1 MPTIH
6 ILTQYVWP
14 DAAPTAIY
22 AEDLAT
28 RLQHV
33 GFDVRLV
40 GGTGDYRALEREKP
54 SVPIV
59 YRDHFHG
66 RRGSLTQTFI
76 EYVSHK
82 RTFQR
87 YIDEFV
93 WRGDIAIVTSA
104 PPNSVQLAARIKR
117 RGARAVYW
125 LHDYYPELIRGIRE
139 YPVAARCALSAW
151 WDSHLLQW
159 DRVVKIGANL
169 GGPNDNVVVLR
180 DWPTVTFDAMEPFEP
195 GTALY
200 SGNLGYGHDIGLFV
214 EACCALQKEGHRL
227 TIRADGR
234 GVRLLPDWLKVQPLH
249 SDPEKMKADL
259 LRHEIH
265 LIAADP
271 RITRAIFPSKIWN
284 SIASRRRLICTG
296 FAGEMVKELEE
307 SKRAPFD
314 SHLDRWVQFIV
325 EFASSTQPIRRARVC
340 AEASARPASPIP
352 ATTVAAA

>member
-28 RLQHV
+28 RIQSV

-40 GGTGDYRALEREKP
+40 GGTGNYRALKREKP
-54 SVPIV
+54 SVPIF
-59 YRDHFHG
+59 YCDHFHG
-66 RRGSLTQTFI
+66 GRGSLTQTFF
-76 EYVSHK
+76 EYASVK
-82 RTFQR
+82 RAFQK

-104 PPNSVQLAARIKR
+104 PPNSVQLAARIR
-117 RGARAVYW
+117 GRGARAVYW

-139 YPVAARCALSAW
+139 YPTMARRKLSAW
-151 WDSHLLQW
+151 WDRQLLRW
-159 DRVVKIGANL
+159 DRVVKISANL
-169 GGPNDNVVVLR
+169 GGPNDKTIVLR
-180 DWPTVTFDAMEPFEP
+180 DWPTVTFDMTEPFEP
-195 GTALY
+195 FTALY
-200 SGNLGYGHDIGLFV
+200 SGNLGYGHDIELFV
-214 EACCALQKEGHRL
+214 QTCCELRQEGFRL

-234 GVRLLPDWLKVQPLH
+234 GVRHLPDWLEVQPLH
-249 SDPEKMKADL
+249 SDPNEMKADL
-259 LRHEIH
+259 LRHEVH

-296 FAGEMVKELEE
+296 FAGEMVQELEE
-307 SKRAPFD
+307 SKRAPFR
-314 SHLDRWVQFIV
+314 SHLDQWVQFIV
-325 EFASSTQPIRRARVC
+325 QFASSKQRVRSAFARAGG
-340 AEASARPASPIP
+340 SAGSRSTIP
-352 ATTVAAA
+352 TATVAAA

>member
-22 AEDLAT
+22 SEDLAA
-28 RLQHV
+28 RLQSA

-40 GGTGDYRALEREKP
+40 GGTGDYRALKRDKP
-54 SVPIV
+54 SIPIV
-59 YRDHFHG
+59 YLDHFHG
-66 RRGSLTQTFI
+66 RRGSLVQTFV
-76 EYVSHK
+76 EYTSVK
-82 RTFQR
+82 RAFQK
-87 YIDEFV
+87 YVEEFV

-104 PPNSVQLAARIKR
+104 PPNSVQLAPRIKR
-117 RGARAVYW
+117 RGAQSIYW
-125 LHDYYPELIRGIRE
+125 LYDYYPELIRGIRE
-139 YPVAARCALSAW
+139 YPAAARRALSAW
-151 WDSHLLQW
+151 WDRHLLQW

-169 GGPNDNVVVLR
+169 GGPNDNAIVLR
-180 DWPTVTFDAMEPFEP
+180 DWPTLTFDMIEPFEP
-195 GTALY
+195 GTVLY

-214 EACCALQKEGHRL
+214 QACRELHEGGYRL

-259 LRHEIH
+259 LRHEVH

-271 RITRAIFPSKIWN
+271 RITRAVFPSKIWN
-284 SIASRRRLICTG
+284 SIASGRRLICTG
-296 FAGEMVKELEE
+296 FAGEMVQELEE

-314 SHLDRWVQFIV
+314 SHLDHWVKFIV
-325 EFASSTQPIRRARVC
+325 EFASSAQRIRSSRVRAEGV
-340 AEASARPASPIP
+340 ARPRSPVP
-352 ATTVAAA
+352 TTTVAPA